1 LDGEYLRSRIWLLIG
16 VILVLLAAAS
26 TAIYLSEQSP
36 PNVNI
41 TSTNNQQTHSS
52 EHIHLVS
59 IIIKTDGSDVSVQ
72 ATPNPSNVRPTK
84 KMLAQMKYRAFND
97 VQSPTSTVNSLK
109 ADMKAIAKRYNY
121 TAEVTIKSQFGTDQ
135 LPFPAT
141 VSGTSMVPTLQD
153 GQDIIFL
160 KTKNFKVG
168 DIAVARHPTYGLIV
182 KRVAAIK
189 GSKVY
194 LKSDNRKIE
203 TQNTQ
208 QDLGNGTYE
217 IITVEKE
224 PLDTWL
230 SKNKIIGVAK
240 SY

>member
-1 LDGEYLRSRIWLLIG
+1 
-16 VILVLLAAAS
+16 
-26 TAIYLSEQSP
+26 
-36 PNVNI
+36 
-41 TSTNNQQTHSS
+41 
-52 EHIHLVS
+52 
-59 IIIKTDGSDVSVQ
+59 VSVQ
-72 ATPNPSNVRPTK
+72 ANSTPTNVIPK
-84 KMLAQMKYRAFND
+84 KMLAEMKNRAFHD

-109 ADMKAIAKRYNY
+109 ADMKAIANKYNY
-121 TAEVTIKSQFGTDQ
+121 TAEVTLNSQFGTDQ

-153 GQDIIFL
+153 GQDIIVL
-160 KTKNFKVG
+160 KTKNIKVG
-168 DIAVARHPTYGLIV
+168 DIVVARHPTYGLIV

-230 SKNKIIGVAK
+230 SKNNIIGVAK
-240 SY
+240 IY

>member
-1 LDGEYLRSRIWLLIG
+1 MRSKIWLLIG
-16 VILVLLAAAS
+16 VILVLLAAVSA
-26 TAIYLSEQSP
+26 AIYLSQQS
-36 PNVNI
+36 PNVNV
-41 TSTNNQQTHSS
+41 TSTNNQQTQSS
-52 EHIHLVS
+52 EQIHLLS
-59 IIIKTDGSDVSVQ
+59 IIVKTDGTDVSVQ
-72 ATPNPSNVRPTK
+72 ANSTPTNVIPK
-84 KMLAQMKYRAFND
+84 KMLAEMKNRAFHD

-109 ADMKAIAKRYNY
+109 ADMKAIANKYNY
-121 TAEVTIKSQFGTDQ
+121 TAEVTLNSQFGTDQ

-153 GQDIIFL
+153 GQDIMVL
-160 KTKNFKVG
+160 KTKNVRVR
-168 DIAVARHPTYGLIV
+168 DIVVARHPTYGLIV

-224 PLDTWL
+224 PLDSWL
-230 SKNKIIGVAK
+230 SKNNIIGVAK
-240 SY
+240 IY

>member
-1 LDGEYLRSRIWLLIG
+1 MLIG
-16 VILVLLAAAS
+16 IILVLLAAAS
-26 TAIYLSEQSP
+26 TAIYLSEQST

-41 TSTNNQQTHSS
+41 TSTKINPQAHNS
-52 EHIHLVS
+52 EQIHLLS
-59 IIIKTDGSDVSVQ
+59 ITIKTDGSDVSVQ
-72 ATPNPSNVRPTK
+72 ATPTPRNVLPK

-109 ADMKAIAKRYNY
+109 ADMKAIAKKYNY
-121 TAEVTIKSQFGTDQ
+121 TVEVTINSQFGTDQ

-153 GQDIIFL
+153 GQDIIVL
-160 KTKNFKVG
+160 KTKNIKVG
-168 DIAVARHPTYGLIV
+168 DIVVARHPTYGLIV

-217 IITVEKE
+217 IITVEKT

-230 SKNKIIGVAK
+230 SKKRIIGVVK

>member
-1 LDGEYLRSRIWLLIG
+1 MRSRIWMLIG
-16 VILVLLAAAS
+16 VILVLFAAVS
-26 TAIYLSEQSP
+26 TAIYLSEQSN

-41 TSTNNQQTHSS
+41 TSTKINQQTHSS
-52 EHIHLVS
+52 EQIHLVS
-59 IIIKTDGSDVSVQ
+59 IIVKTDGSDVSVK
-72 ATPNPSNVRPTK
+72 ATPTHILPK
-84 KMLAQMKYRAFND
+84 KMLAQLKYRAFND

-109 ADMKAIAKRYNY
+109 ADMKAIAKKYNY
-121 TAEVTIKSQFGTDQ
+121 TAEVTINSQFGTDQ

-153 GQDIIFL
+153 GQDIIVL
-160 KTKNFKVG
+160 KTKNIKVG
-168 DIAVARHPTYGLIV
+168 DIVVARHPTYGLIV

-217 IITVEKE
+217 IITVEKT

-230 SKNKIIGVAK
+230 SKKRIIGVAK
-240 SY
+240 NY